1 METVENTPNLSL
13 QNENNLNI
21 KNINL
26 EPNII
31 EHDKNS
37 LKNIENTLNNSNI
50 KEKTGEQP
58 LPDGSPLGKF
68 KDVESLKNAYENLEK
83 EFTRKSQLLSSL
95 QKQEEM
101 QGASTNN
108 LFDKKEWKGY
118 VENFLQENPRAK
130 EYAKELSNLILQ
142 DKVIAES
149 QNPLH
154 NAWLKFLEQQLVNNQ
169 NYLESETNFNQVLKN
184 NKVRDAV
191 IKDYLKQ
198 VNSTKPNVPTFINSN
213 NGVNFENQ
221 IKSATTLEEAK
232 ELAKKIFSK

>member
-1 METVENTPNLSL
+1 MEIVENTPNLSL

-31 EHDKNS
+31 EQDKNS

>member
-1 METVENTPNLSL
+1 MEIVENTPNLSL

-31 EHDKNS
+31 EQDKNS

-221 IKSATTLEEAK
+221 IKSVTTLEEAK

>member
-31 EHDKNS
+31 EQDKNS

-101 QGASTNN
+101 QGSSTNN

-130 EYAKELSNLILQ
+130 EYAKELSSLILQ

-149 QNPLH
+149 KNPLH

-221 IKSATTLEEAK
+221 IKSVTTLEEAK

>member
-1 METVENTPNLSL
+1 METVENTSNSSS

-31 EHDKNS
+31 EQDKNS
-37 LKNIENTLNNSNI
+37 LKNIENALKINNIN
-50 KEKTGEQP
+50 EKTGEQP
-58 LPDGSPLGKF
+58 SPDGSPLGKF

-101 QGASTNN
+101 QGSSTNN

-130 EYAKELSNLILQ
+130 EYAKELSSLILQ

-149 QNPLH
+149 KNPLH

-221 IKSATTLEEAK
+221 IKSVTTLEEAK

>member
-1 METVENTPNLSL
+1 MEIVENTPNLSL

-31 EHDKNS
+31 EQDKNS

-198 VNSTKPNVPTFINSN
+198 VNSTKPNVPTFINSCIIIN
-213 NGVNFENQ
+213 Y
-221 IKSATTLEEAK
+221 
-232 ELAKKIFSK
+232 

>member
-1 METVENTPNLSL
+1 MEIVENTPNLSL

-31 EHDKNS
+31 EQDKNS

-101 QGASTNN
+101 QGVSTNN

>member
-1 METVENTPNLSL
+1 MEIVENTPNLSL
-13 QNENNLNI
+13 QNKNNLNI

-31 EHDKNS
+31 EQDKNS

>member
-1 METVENTPNLSL
+1 MEIVENTPNLNL
-13 QNENNLNI
+13 QNKNILNI

-31 EHDKNS
+31 EQDKNS
-37 LKNIENTLNNSNI
+37 LKNIENALNNSNI

>member
-31 EHDKNS
+31 EQDKNS
-37 LKNIENTLNNSNI
+37 LKNIENALKINNIN
-50 KEKTGEQP
+50 EKTGEQP

>member
-1 METVENTPNLSL
+1 MEIVENTPNLSL
-13 QNENNLNI
+13 QNKNNLNI

-31 EHDKNS
+31 EQDKNS

-154 NAWLKFLEQQLVNNQ
+154 NAWLKFLEQQLVKNQ

>member
-1 METVENTPNLSL
+1 MEIVENTPNLSL

-26 EPNII
+26 KPNII
-31 EHDKNS
+31 EQDKNS
-37 LKNIENTLNNSNI
+37 LKNIENALNNSNI

>member
-1 METVENTPNLSL
+1 MEIVENTPNLSL

-26 EPNII
+26 KPNII
-31 EHDKNS
+31 EQDKNS

>member
-1 METVENTPNLSL
+1 MT
-13 QNENNLNI
+13 
-21 KNINL
+21 
-26 EPNII
+26 
-31 EHDKNS
+31 
-37 LKNIENTLNNSNI
+37 
-50 KEKTGEQP
+50 
-58 LPDGSPLGKF
+58 
-68 KDVESLKNAYENLEK
+68 
-83 EFTRKSQLLSSL
+83 
-95 QKQEEM
+95 
-101 QGASTNN
+101 
-108 LFDKKEWKGY
+108 
-118 VENFLQENPRAK
+118 RAK